1 MAEFSHLHLHTQY
14 SLLDGA
20 IRLDQLFPKVLE
32 RGMKSVAI
40 TDHGNL
46 FGALDFYQRAKAH
59 GVKPIFGCETYIAPD
74 RLDKTERKSN
84 HMILLAK
91 DQTGW
96 KNLSYL
102 NSMGYLEGFYYN
114 PRIDKKLL
122 REHSQGLIGLSACLG
137 GEIAQTIMRRG
148 PEAAEGVALEFQ
160 DIFGKGNFF
169 LEVQPNGLEEQEKV
183 NGHLVELARK
193 TGIPLVATNDC
204 HYLNQTDARAH
215 EILMCVQQKKTI
227 HDEKRLHHRNEAF
240 FVKTPAE
247 MDAYFSHLPEA
258 MENAARIGELC
269 NVEFKLGETF
279 LPRFQVPDGMTAESY
294 LQAIAEEGLS
304 KRLAE
309 ANRRNQRLPEDA
321 YRARLALELGVITKM
336 SFAGYFL
343 IVWDFIRYA
352 KDHNIPVGPGRG
364 SGAGSLVAY
373 SLRITDIDP
382 ISNKLLFERF
392 LNPERVSMPDFDI
405 DFCMNRRD
413 EVIQYVTRKYGK
425 DNVGQIVTMHQIK
438 ARSGVRDIARA
449 MAIPFA
455 EADKVAKFVPEPVQG
470 KSPPIAEAIEKEPRL
485 KALYDENPTYRELL
499 DVAKG
504 LEGLNRHAGKHAAG
518 VVICDRPLWE
528 YVPCFRPAG
537 DEDGIVTQYDKDMVE
552 KAGLVKFDF
561 LGLKTLTVIQTCL
574 DIVNRE
580 KQAGGEEAL
589 DLSLIPLDDV
599 GVYKMISAADVTGV
613 FQLESSGFR
622 ELLKKLKPD
631 CFEDIVAAGALYR
644 PGPLEGG
651 MVDDFIERKHGR
663 KRVEYDHA
671 TLEPILKDTY
681 GVIVYQ
687 EQVMQISSALAGY
700 SLGKADLLRRAM
712 GKKKPEAMAKE
723 KVAFLGGAKQKGIDS
738 RIAERV
744 FDLMEKF
751 AGYGFNR
758 SHSAAYGLLTYQ
770 TAYLKRYWPV
780 EFFAA
785 LLTCDKDDTDAVVKF
800 ISEARSSGIAVL
812 RPDVNESDKEFSVIV
827 ADPSPQP
834 SPRKR
839 GEGDQIPTAVDS
851 SDIPSPRPRGE
862 GKGEGSSTK
871 KVIRFGLGA
880 VKGVGEGAVDIIKL
894 ARDEGGPFLSVFD
907 FCKRVDGRKVNRK
920 VLEAL
925 VKAGALDG
933 IAQQNG
939 VSRARVFCAIDMAT
953 ERAAEAQRERE
964 SGQTSLL
971 ALFGGGG
978 GGASDKDGGGN
989 GAGKNGGGGG
999 NGNGHGLFEDKYP
1012 EGDEWMPK
1020 ELLAYEKES
1029 LGFYISGHP
1038 LDRFSGEIKRFT
1050 NAFARNCF
1058 EKGERAEV
1066 ILAGVVTSYQER
1078 SMKNGTGKYAFMTL
1092 EDHTG
1097 QVEYIVNSKK
1107 VDDYRELLS
1116 SDDPLLVTGTV
1127 DAPFGEGESVRE
1139 RLRFNDAKLLSRIRA
1154 EKSSLLDIKLNA
1166 DVVKAEQIQALEK
1179 LLRVHAG
1186 NCRTTLRLEIP
1197 KRSETVLDLGDHYK
1211 VAASDDLLARIEQI
1225 FGDRVAVLR

>member
-1 MAEFSHLHLHTQY
+1 MPEFRHLHLHTQY

-20 IRLDQLFPKVLE
+20 IRLDHLFPKVLE

-59 GVKPIFGCETYIAPD
+59 GVKPIFGCETYVAPD
-74 RLDKTERKSN
+74 RNDKTERRSN
-84 HMILLAK
+84 HLILLAK
-91 DQTGW
+91 NEVGW
-96 KNLSYL
+96 KNLSFL

-114 PRIDKKLL
+114 PRIDKPLL
-122 REHSQGLIGLSACLG
+122 RAHADGLIGLSACLG
-137 GEIAQTIMRRG
+137 GEVAQTLMRRG
-148 PEAAEGVALEFQ
+148 PEAAETAAREFE

-169 LEVQPNGLEEQEKV
+169 LEMQPNGLEEQEQV
-183 NGHLVELARK
+183 NGHLQELSKK

-227 HDEKRLHHRNEAF
+227 HDDKRLHHRNEAF

-247 MDAYFSHLPEA
+247 MEAYFKHIPEA

-269 NVEFKLGETF
+269 NVEFKLGQTF
-279 LPRFQVPDGMTAESY
+279 LPKFQVPDGMTAESY
-294 LQAIAEEGLS
+294 LQAVAEDGLK
-304 KRLAE
+304 KRIEE
-309 ANRRNQRLPEDA
+309 AYRRGEKIDGDA
-321 YRARLALELGVITKM
+321 YAARLALELGVIQKM
-336 SFAGYFL
+336 QFAGYFL

-352 KDHNIPVGPGRG
+352 KDHRIPVGPGRG

-373 SLRITDIDP
+373 CMRITDIDP
-382 ISNKLLFERF
+382 IANKLLFERF
-392 LNPERVSMPDFDI
+392 LNPERISMPDFDV

-413 EVIQYVTRKYGK
+413 EVIAYVTDKYGK

-455 EADKVAKFVPEPVQG
+455 EADKVAKFVPEPIQG

-485 KALYDENPTYRELL
+485 KALYDESPIYRELL

-518 VVICDRPLWE
+518 VVIGDKPLWE

-537 DEDGIVTQYDKDMVE
+537 DEAGIVTQYDKDMVE

-574 DIVNRE
+574 DHVARE
-580 KQAGGEEAL
+580 RQARGEEPL
-589 DLSLIPLDDV
+589 DLALIPLDDAS
-599 GVYKMISAADVTGV
+599 VYKMLSDADVTGV
-613 FQLESSGFR
+613 FQLKSSGFR
-622 ELLKKLKPD
+622 ELLKKLRPD

-663 KRVEYDHA
+663 KKVEYDHPS
-671 TLEPILKDTY
+671 LEPILKDTY

-712 GKKKPEAMAKE
+712 GKKKVEVMAKE
-723 KVAFLGGAKQKGIDS
+723 KAGFMEGAKVKGVDPK
-738 RIAERV
+738 IAERV

-770 TAYLKRYWPV
+770 TAYLKRYYPV

-800 ISEARSSGIAVL
+800 IAEAKSQGIPVL
-812 RPDVNESDKEFSVIV
+812 RPDINESETDFSVV
-827 ADPSPQP
+827 V
-834 SPRKR
+834 
-839 GEGDQIPTAVDS
+839 GDD
-851 SDIPSPRPRGE
+851 G
-862 GKGEGSSTK
+862 K

-880 VKGVGEGAVDIIKL
+880 VKGVGEGAVEVIKA
-894 ARDEGGPFLSVFD
+894 ARTQGGPFLSLFD
-907 FCKRVDGRKVNRK
+907 FCRRVDGRKVNRK
-920 VLEAL
+920 VIEAL
-925 VKAGALDG
+925 VKAGAYDG
-933 IAQQNG
+933 VAQQNG
-939 VSRARVFCAIDMAT
+939 VTRARVFGAIGLAS

-964 SGQTSLL
+964 SGQTNLL
-971 ALFGGGG
+971 ALLSGGPSKGG
-978 GGASDKDGGGN
+978 NNHVQDDKD
-989 GAGKNGGGGG
+989 
-999 NGNGHGLFEDKYP
+999 P
-1012 EGDEWMPK
+1012 PCDEWMPK
-1020 ELLAYEKES
+1020 ELLANEKEA

-1038 LDRFSGEIKRFT
+1038 LDRYAGEIRRFT
-1050 NAFARNCF
+1050 NATAANCT

-1066 ILAGVVTSYQER
+1066 VLAGVVSSYQER
-1078 SMKNGTGKYAFMTL
+1078 PMKNGQGKYAFVTL

-1097 QVEYIVNSKK
+1097 QIEMIVNARK
-1107 VDDYRELLS
+1107 VEEYRDLLS
-1116 SDDPLLVTGTV
+1116 RDEPLLVTGSV
-1127 DAPFGEGESVRE
+1127 DTPFGEGEAVRE
-1139 RLRFNDAKLLSRIRA
+1139 RLRFLDAKLLAKVRA
-1154 EKSSLLDIKLNA
+1154 EKSSQLDIKLNA
-1166 DVVKAEQIQALEK
+1166 DAVKEDQLVALEK
-1179 LLRVHAG
+1179 LLRNHQGTCKAV
-1186 NCRTTLRLEIP
+1186 LRMQIP
-1197 KRSETVLDLGDHYK
+1197 MRSETVLDLGDDYK
-1211 VAASDDLLARIEQI
+1211 IAATDDLLARIEQI
-1225 FGDRVAVLR
+1225 FGARVAVLR

>member
-1 MAEFSHLHLHTQY
+1 MPDFTHLHLHTQY

-59 GVKPIFGCETYIAPD
+59 GVKPIFGCETYVAPD
-74 RLDKTERKSN
+74 RLDKTERRSN
-84 HMILLAK
+84 HLILLAK
-91 DQTGW
+91 NEVGW

-114 PRIDKKLL
+114 PRIDKPLL
-122 REHSQGLIGLSACLG
+122 RKHADGLIGLSACLG
-137 GEIAQTIMRRG
+137 GEVAQTLMRRG
-148 PEAAEGVALEFQ
+148 PEAGEAAAREFE

-169 LEVQPNGLEEQEKV
+169 LEMQPNGLEEQEQV
-183 NGHLVELARK
+183 NGHLQELSKK
-193 TGIPLVATNDC
+193 TGIGLIATNDC

-227 HDEKRLHHRNEAF
+227 HDDKRLHHRNDAF

-247 MDAYFSHLPEA
+247 MEAYFSHIPEA
-258 MENAARIGELC
+258 LENAARIGALC

-279 LPRFQVPDGMTAESY
+279 LPKFQVPDGMTAESY
-294 LQAIAEEGLS
+294 LQSVAEEGLK
-304 KRLAE
+304 KRIE
-309 ANRRNQRLPEDA
+309 EGHRRGEKIDGDA
-321 YRARLALELGVITKM
+321 YAARLALELGVIQKM
-336 SFAGYFL
+336 QFAGYFL
-343 IVWDFIRYA
+343 IVWDFIRHA
-352 KDHNIPVGPGRG
+352 KEQRIPVGPGRG

-373 SLRITDIDP
+373 SMRITDIDP
-382 ISNKLLFERF
+382 IANKLLFERF
-392 LNPERVSMPDFDI
+392 LNPERVSMPDFDV

-413 EVIQYVTRKYGK
+413 EVIAYVTDKYGK

-449 MAIPFA
+449 MAVPFA
-455 EADKVAKFVPEPVQG
+455 EADKVAKFVPEPIQG

-485 KALYDENPTYRELL
+485 KALYDESPVYRELL

-518 VVICDRPLWE
+518 VVIGDKPLWE

-537 DEDGIVTQYDKDMVE
+537 DEAGIVTQYDKDMVE

-574 DIVNRE
+574 DHVNRE
-580 KQAGGEEAL
+580 KATKGEEPL
-589 DLSLIPLDDV
+589 DLSAIPLDDAA
-599 GVYKMISAADVTGV
+599 VYKMISDADVTGV

-622 ELLKKLKPD
+622 ELLKKLRPD

-663 KRVEYDHA
+663 KKVEYDHP

-700 SLGKADLLRRAM
+700 SLGRADLLRRAM
-712 GKKKPEAMAKE
+712 GKKKLEVMAKE
-723 KVAFLGGAKQKGIDS
+723 KAGFLDGAKEKAVDAK
-738 RIAERV
+738 IAERV

-770 TAYLKRYWPV
+770 TAYLKRYFPV

-800 ISEARSSGIAVL
+800 IAEAKSDGIAVL
-812 RPDVNESDKEFSVIV
+812 RPDVNESDTDFSVV
-827 ADPSPQP
+827 VVGAN
-834 SPRKR
+834 
-839 GEGDQIPTAVDS
+839 GDA
-851 SDIPSPRPRGE
+851 
-862 GKGEGSSTK
+862 K

-880 VKGVGEGAVDIIKL
+880 VKGVGEGAVEVIKQS
-894 ARDEGGPFLSVFD
+894 REQGGAILSLFD
-907 FCKRVDGRKVNRK
+907 FCRRVDGRKVNRK
-920 VLEAL
+920 VIEAL
-925 VKAGALDG
+925 VKAGAFDG
-933 IAQQNG
+933 VAQQNG
-939 VSRARVFCAIDMAT
+939 VSRARVFGAIGLAS
-953 ERAAEAQRERE
+953 ERAAEAQRDRE
-964 SGQTSLL
+964 SGQTNLM

-978 GGASDKDGGGN
+978 KN
-989 GAGKNGGGGG
+989 AGPAIN
-999 NGNGHGLFEDKYP
+999 EDKYP
-1012 EGDEWMPK
+1012 AFDEWMPK
-1020 ELLAYEKES
+1020 EVLAYEKES

-1038 LDRFSGEIKRFT
+1038 LDRYLSEIRRFT
-1050 NAFARNCF
+1050 NATAANCTQ
-1058 EKGERAEV
+1058 KGERAEV
-1066 ILAGVVTSYQER
+1066 ILAGVVAVYQER
-1078 SMKNGTGKYAFMTL
+1078 PMKNGQGKYAFFTL
-1092 EDHTG
+1092 EDQSG

-1107 VDDYRELLS
+1107 VEEYREVLS
-1116 SDDPLLVTGTV
+1116 KDEPLLVTGTV
-1127 DAPFGEGESVRE
+1127 DTPFGEGETARE
-1139 RLRFNDAKLLSRIRA
+1139 RLRFLDAKPLARIRA

-1166 DVVKAEQIQALEK
+1166 DVINEAQLRALEK
-1179 LLRVHAG
+1179 MLRMHPG
-1186 NCRTTLRLEIP
+1186 GCRAQLRMEIP
-1197 KRSETVLDLGDHYK
+1197 KRSESILPLGDEYK
-1211 VAASDDLLARIEQI
+1211 IAASDDLLARIEQI

>member
-1 MAEFSHLHLHTQY
+1 MPEFTHLHLHTQY

-20 IRLDQLFPKVLE
+20 IRLDHLFPKVLE

-59 GVKPIFGCETYIAPD
+59 GVKPIFGCETYVAPD
-74 RLDKTERKSN
+74 RLDKTERRSN
-84 HMILLAK
+84 HLIILAK
-91 DQTGW
+91 NEVGW

-114 PRIDKKLL
+114 PRIDKPLL
-122 REHSQGLIGLSACLG
+122 RAHSEGLVGLSACLG
-137 GEIAQTIMRRG
+137 GEVAQTIMRRG
-148 PEAAEGVALEFQ
+148 VDAAETTAREFG

-169 LEVQPNGLEEQEKV
+169 LELQPNGLEEQEQV
-183 NGHLVELARK
+183 NGHLLELSRK
-193 TGIPLVATNDC
+193 TGIPVVATNDC
-204 HYLNQTDARAH
+204 HYLNKGDARAH

-227 HDEKRLHHRNEAF
+227 HDDKRLHHRNDAF

-247 MDAYFSHLPEA
+247 MEAYFAHIPEA
-258 MENAARIGELC
+258 LENAARLGALC
-269 NVEFKLGETF
+269 NVEFKLGDTF
-279 LPRFQVPDGMTAESY
+279 LPKFQVPDGMTAESY
-294 LQAIAEEGLS
+294 LAEIAEEGLK
-304 KRLAE
+304 KRIEE
-309 ANRRNQRLPEDA
+309 AHRRPSSGVKVDGDVYL
-321 YRARLALELGVITKM
+321 ARLALELGVIQKM
-336 SFAGYFL
+336 HFAGYFL

-352 KDHNIPVGPGRG
+352 KEHGIPVGPGRG

-373 SLRITDIDP
+373 SMRITDIDP
-382 ISNKLLFERF
+382 IANKLLFERF
-392 LNPERVSMPDFDI
+392 LNPERISMPDFDI

-413 EVIQYVTRKYGK
+413 EVISYVTDKYGK

-455 EADKVAKFVPEPVQG
+455 EADKVAKFVPEPIQG

-518 VVICDRPLWE
+518 VVIGDRPLWE

-537 DEDGIVTQYDKDMVE
+537 DEAGIVTQYDKDMVE

-561 LGLKTLTVIQTCL
+561 LGLKTLTVIRTCL
-574 DIVNRE
+574 EHVDRE
-580 KQAGGEEAL
+580 RATRVEPPL
-589 DLSLIPLDDV
+589 DLSLIPQDDAS
-599 GVYKMISAADVTGV
+599 VYKMISDADVTGV

-622 ELLKKLKPD
+622 ELLKKLRPD

-663 KRVEYDHA
+663 KKVEYDHPS
-671 TLEPILKDTY
+671 LEPILKDTY

-712 GKKKPEAMAKE
+712 GKKKLEVMAKE
-723 KVAFLGGAKQKGIDS
+723 KAGFLDGAKQKKVDGK
-738 RIAERV
+738 IAERV

-770 TAYLKRYWPV
+770 TAYLKRYFPV

-800 ISEARSSGIAVL
+800 IAEAKGNGIAVL
-812 RPDVNESDKEFSVIV
+812 RPDVNESDTNFSVV
-827 ADPSPQP
+827 EQADDKAPDKASDK
-834 SPRKR
+834 KR
-839 GEGDQIPTAVDS
+839 
-851 SDIPSPRPRGE
+851 
-862 GKGEGSSTK
+862 

-880 VKGVGEGAVDIIKL
+880 VKGVGEGAVEVIKA
-894 ARDEGGPFLSVFD
+894 AREQGGPFLSIFD
-907 FCKRVDGRKVNRK
+907 FSKRVDGRKVNRK
-920 VLEAL
+920 VVEAL
-925 VKAGALDG
+925 VKAGAFDG

-939 VSRARVFCAIDMAT
+939 VSRARMFAAIGLAA

-964 SGQTSLL
+964 SGQTNLL
-971 ALFGGGG
+971 ALLGGGG
-978 GGASDKDGGGN
+978 EGNGPASSGGA
-989 GAGKNGGGGG
+989 GA
-999 NGNGHGLFEDKYP
+999 FEDKYP
-1012 EGDEWMPK
+1012 VADEWLPK
-1020 ELLAYEKES
+1020 EMLAYEKES

-1038 LDRFSGEIKRFT
+1038 LDRYASEIRRYA
-1050 NAFARNCF
+1050 NATAATSI

-1066 ILAGVVTSYQER
+1066 ILGGVVAAYQER
-1078 SMKNGTGKYAFMTL
+1078 PMKNGQGKYAFFTL
-1092 EDHTG
+1092 EDLSG
-1097 QVEYIVNSKK
+1097 QIEFIVQAKKLEEYR
-1107 VDDYRELLS
+1107 DLLS
-1116 SDDPLLVTGTV
+1116 RDEPLLVTGV
-1127 DAPFGEGESVRE
+1127 VEAPWGEGETVRE
-1139 RLRFNDAKLLSRIRA
+1139 RLKFIDAKLLSRVRA

-1166 DVVKAEQIQALEK
+1166 DVVSEDQIRALEK
-1179 LLRVHAG
+1179 VLRGHTGGCKTV
-1186 NCRTTLRLEIP
+1186 LRMEIP
-1197 KRSETVLDLGDHYK
+1197 KRSETVLDLGDEYK

-1225 FGDRVAVLR
+1225 FGARVAVLR

>member
-1 MAEFSHLHLHTQY
+1 MPDFTHLHLHTQY

-20 IRLDQLFPKVLE
+20 IRLDHLFPKVLE

-46 FGALDFYQRAKAH
+46 FGALDFYQKAKAH
-59 GVKPIFGCETYIAPD
+59 GVKPIFGCETYVAPD
-74 RLDKTERKSN
+74 RLDKTERRSN
-84 HMILLAK
+84 HLILLAK
-91 DQTGW
+91 NEVGW

-114 PRIDKKLL
+114 PRIDKPLL
-122 REHSQGLIGLSACLG
+122 RKHAEGLIGLSACLG
-137 GEIAQTIMRRG
+137 GEVAQTVMRRG
-148 PEAAEGVALEFQ
+148 PEAAENAAREFE

-169 LEVQPNGLEEQEKV
+169 LEVQPNGLEEQETV
-183 NGHLVELARK
+183 NGHLIEMAKR
-193 TGIPLVATNDC
+193 TGIPLIATNDC
-204 HYLNQTDARAH
+204 HYLNQGDARAH

-247 MDAYFSHLPEA
+247 MEAYFKHLPEA
-258 MENAARIGELC
+258 LENAARIGDLC
-269 NVEFKLGETF
+269 KVEFKLGETF
-279 LPRFQVPDGMTAESY
+279 LPKFQVPEGMTAESY
-294 LQAIAEEGLS
+294 LREIAERGL
-304 KRLAE
+304 KQRVEE
-309 ANRRNQRLPEDA
+309 AHRRGDRPDGDA
-321 YRARLALELGVITKM
+321 YAARLALELGVINKM
-336 SFAGYFL
+336 DFPGYFL

-352 KDHNIPVGPGRG
+352 KEHGIPVGPGRG

-373 SLRITDIDP
+373 ATRITDIDP
-382 ISNKLLFERF
+382 IANKLLFERF

-413 EVIQYVTRKYGK
+413 EVIDYVTDKYGK

-455 EADKVAKFVPEPVQG
+455 EADKVAKFVPEPIQG
-470 KSPPIAEAIEKEPRL
+470 KTPPIAEAIEKEPRL

-518 VVICDRPLWE
+518 VVIGDRPLWE

-537 DEDGIVTQYDKDMVE
+537 DEAGIVTQYDKDMVE

-574 DIVNRE
+574 DHVARE
-580 KQAGGEEAL
+580 REARGEPPL
-589 DLSLIPLDDV
+589 DLALIPLNDAE
-599 GVYKMISAADVTGV
+599 VYKMISQADVTGV

-622 ELLKKLKPD
+622 ELLKKLRPD

-663 KRVEYDHA
+663 KKVEYDHPS
-671 TLEPILKDTY
+671 LEPILKDTY

-712 GKKKPEAMAKE
+712 GKKKAEVMAKE
-723 KVAFLGGAKQKGIDS
+723 KAGFLEGAKQKKVDPKV
-738 RIAERV
+738 AERV

-770 TAYLKRYWPV
+770 TAFLKRYYPV

-800 ISEARSSGIAVL
+800 IAEARANDIAVL
-812 RPDVNESDKEFSVIV
+812 RPDINESLTDFSVV
-827 ADPSPQP
+827 PSG
-834 SPRKR
+834 S
-839 GEGDQIPTAVDS
+839 GD
-851 SDIPSPRPRGE
+851 
-862 GKGEGSSTK
+862 K

-880 VKGVGEGAVDIIKL
+880 VKGVGEGAVEIIKA
-894 ARDEGGPFLSVFD
+894 ARENGGPLLSMFD
-907 FCKRVDGRKVNRK
+907 FCRRVDGRKVNRK
-920 VLEAL
+920 VIEAL
-925 VKAGALDG
+925 VKAGAFDG
-933 IAQQNG
+933 LAQQNG
-939 VSRARVFCAIDMAT
+939 VTRARMFGAIGLAS

-964 SGQTSLL
+964 SGQTNLL
-971 ALFGGGG
+971 ALLSGGPKGG
-978 GGASDKDGGGN
+978 PAVV
-989 GAGKNGGGGG
+989 
-999 NGNGHGLFEDKYP
+999 EEKYP
-1012 EGDEWMPK
+1012 PIDEWMPK
-1020 ELLAYEKES
+1020 ELLAYEKEA

-1038 LDRFSGEIKRFT
+1038 LDRYQGEIRRYT
-1050 NAFARNCF
+1050 NATAANCTQ
-1058 EKGERAEV
+1058 KGERAEV
-1066 ILAGVVTSYQER
+1066 ILAGVVAVYQER
-1078 SMKNGTGKYAFMTL
+1078 PMKNGQGKYAFFTL
-1092 EDHTG
+1092 EDHSG
-1097 QVEYIVNSKK
+1097 QIEFIVNAKK
-1107 VDDYRELLS
+1107 VEEYRDVLS
-1116 SDDPLLVTGTV
+1116 KDEPLLVTGTV
-1127 DAPFGEGESVRE
+1127 DTPFGEGETARE
-1139 RLRFNDAKLLSRIRA
+1139 RLRFLDAKLLSRIRS

-1166 DVVKAEQIQALEK
+1166 DVVNEAQIRALEK
-1179 LLRVHAG
+1179 VLRSHAG
-1186 NCRTTLRLEIP
+1186 ACKAVLRMEIP
-1197 KRSETVLDLGDHYK
+1197 KRSETVIDLGDDYK
-1211 VAASDDLLARIEQI
+1211 VAATDDLLARIEQI
-1225 FGDRVAVLR
+1225 FGARVAVLR

>member
-84 HMILLAK
+84 HMILLAR
-91 DQTGW
+91 DAVGW

-122 REHSQGLIGLSACLG
+122 REHSEGLIGLSACLG

-148 PEAAEGVALEFQ
+148 PEAALGVALEFQ

-183 NGHLVELARK
+183 NGHLQELSKK
-193 TGIPLVATNDC
+193 TGIGLVATNDC
-204 HYLNQTDARAH
+204 HYLNQADARAH

-227 HDEKRLHHRNEAF
+227 HDDKRLHHRNEAF
-240 FVKTPAE
+240 FVKTPGE
-247 MDAYFSHLPEA
+247 MDAYFAHLPEA
-258 MENAARIGELC
+258 MENAARISELC
-269 NVEFKLGETF
+269 NVEFKLGESF

-294 LQAIAEEGLS
+294 LLALAEEGL
-304 KRLAE
+304 KRRIDE
-309 ANRRNQRLPEDA
+309 ANRRSQRINEDV

-336 SFAGYFL
+336 NFAGYFL

-413 EVIQYVTRKYGK
+413 EVIQYVTQKYGK
-425 DNVGQIVTMHQIK
+425 NNVGQIVTMHQIK
-438 ARSGVRDIARA
+438 ARSGVRDIGRA

-455 EADKVAKFVPEPVQG
+455 EADKVAKYVPEPVQG

-485 KALYDENPTYRELL
+485 KALYEENATYRELL
-499 DVAKG
+499 DVAKK

-518 VVICDRPLWE
+518 VVIGDKPLWE

-537 DEDGIVTQYDKDMVE
+537 DDDGIVTQYDKDMVE

-580 KQAGGEEAL
+580 KAGVGEPPV
-589 DLSLIPLDDV
+589 DLSLIELDDAS
-599 GVYKMISAADVTGV
+599 VYKMISAADVTGV

-663 KRVEYDHA
+663 KRVEYDHP

-712 GKKKPEAMAKE
+712 GKKKAEAMAKE
-723 KVAFLGGAKQKGIDS
+723 KVAFLDGAKVKGIDA

-800 ISEARSSGIAVL
+800 IAEARSSHIAVL
-812 RPDVNESDKEFSVIV
+812 RPDVNESDKDFSVV
-827 ADPSPQP
+827 ETTVDPSLQP

-839 GEGDQIPTAVDS
+839 GEGEAGN
-851 SDIPSPRPRGE
+851 IPSPRPRGE
-862 GKGEGSSTK
+862 GQGEGSAKKK

-880 VKGVGEGAVDIIKL
+880 VKGVGEGAVDVVKQ
-894 ARDEGGPFLSVFD
+894 ARDDGGPFLSLFD

-925 VKAGALDG
+925 VKAGAFDG
-933 IAQQNG
+933 IAEKNA
-939 VSRARVFCAIDMAT
+939 VTRARLFLAIDMAS

-971 ALFGGGG
+971 ALFGGGD
-978 GGASDKDGGGN
+978 ADKKNGTSNGN
-989 GAGKNGGGGG
+989 GHGS
-999 NGNGHGLFEDKYP
+999 GNGHGLFEDRYP

-1050 NAFARNCF
+1050 NATARNCF

-1107 VDDYRELLS
+1107 VDDFRELLGG
-1116 SDDPLLVTGTV
+1116 DDPLLVTGTV
-1127 DAPFGEGESVRE
+1127 DAPFGEGEAVRE
-1139 RLRFNDAKLLSRIRA
+1139 RLRFFDAKLLSRIRA
-1154 EKSSLLDIKLNA
+1154 EKSSLLDIRLNA
-1166 DVVKAEQIQALEK
+1166 DVVKAEQMQALEK
-1179 LLRVHAG
+1179 LLRAHVG

-1197 KRSETVLDLGDHYK
+1197 KRSETILDLGDDYK
-1211 VAASDDLLARIEQI
+1211 VAATDDLLARIEQI

>member
-1 MAEFSHLHLHTQY
+1 MPEFTHLHLHTQY

-20 IRLDQLFPKVLE
+20 IRLDHLFPKVLE

-59 GVKPIFGCETYIAPD
+59 GVKPIFGCETYVAPD
-74 RLDKTERKSN
+74 RLDKTERRSN
-84 HMILLAK
+84 HLILLAK
-91 DQTGW
+91 NEVGW

-114 PRIDKKLL
+114 PRIDKPLL
-122 REHSQGLIGLSACLG
+122 RAHSEGLVGLSACLG
-137 GEIAQTIMRRG
+137 GEVAQTIMRRG
-148 PEAAEGVALEFQ
+148 VEAAETSAREFE

-169 LEVQPNGLEEQEKV
+169 LELQPNGLEEQEQV
-183 NGHLVELARK
+183 NGHLLELSKK
-193 TGIPLVATNDC
+193 TGIPVVATNDC
-204 HYLNQTDARAH
+204 HYLNKGDARAH

-227 HDEKRLHHRNEAF
+227 HDDKRLHHRNDAF

-247 MDAYFSHLPEA
+247 MEAYFAHIPEA
-258 MENAARIGELC
+258 LENAARIGALC
-269 NVEFKLGETF
+269 NVEFKLGDTF
-279 LPRFQVPDGMTAESY
+279 LPKFQVPDGMTAESY
-294 LQAIAEEGLS
+294 LAEIAEEGLK
-304 KRLAE
+304 KRIEE
-309 ANRRNQRLPEDA
+309 ANRRSERVDGDTYA
-321 YRARLALELGVITKM
+321 ARLALELGVIQKM
-336 SFAGYFL
+336 HFAGYFL

-352 KDHNIPVGPGRG
+352 KEHGIPVGPGRG

-373 SLRITDIDP
+373 SMRITDIDP
-382 ISNKLLFERF
+382 IANKLLFERF
-392 LNPERVSMPDFDI
+392 LNPERISMPDFDI

-413 EVIQYVTRKYGK
+413 EVISYVTDKYGK

-455 EADKVAKFVPEPVQG
+455 EADKVAKFVPEPIQG

-518 VVICDRPLWE
+518 VVIGDRPLWE

-537 DEDGIVTQYDKDMVE
+537 EEAGIVTQYDKDMVE

-561 LGLKTLTVIQTCL
+561 LGLKTLTVIRTCL
-574 DIVNRE
+574 EHVDRE
-580 KQAGGEEAL
+580 RATRVEPPL
-589 DLSLIPLDDV
+589 DLSLIPQDDAS
-599 GVYKMISAADVTGV
+599 VYKMISDADVTGV

-622 ELLKKLKPD
+622 ELLKKLRPD

-663 KRVEYDHA
+663 KKVEYDHPS
-671 TLEPILKDTY
+671 LEPILKDTY

-712 GKKKPEAMAKE
+712 GKKKAEVMAKE
-723 KVAFLGGAKQKGIDS
+723 KAGFLDGAKQKKVDGK
-738 RIAERV
+738 IAERV

-770 TAYLKRYWPV
+770 TAFLKRYYPV

-800 ISEARSSGIAVL
+800 IAEAKGSGIAVL
-812 RPDVNESDKEFSVIV
+812 RPDVNESDTNFSVV
-827 ADPSPQP
+827 EQVEGAEQVEPD
-834 SPRKR
+834 KR
-839 GEGDQIPTAVDS
+839 
-851 SDIPSPRPRGE
+851 
-862 GKGEGSSTK
+862 K

-880 VKGVGEGAVDIIKL
+880 VKGVGEGAVEVIKA
-894 ARDEGGPFLSVFD
+894 AREQGGPFLSIFD
-907 FCKRVDGRKVNRK
+907 FSKRVDGRKVNRK
-920 VLEAL
+920 VVEAL
-925 VKAGALDG
+925 VKAGAFDG
-933 IAQQNG
+933 VAQQNG
-939 VSRARVFCAIDMAT
+939 VSRARMFAAIGLAA

-964 SGQTSLL
+964 SGQTNLL

-978 GGASDKDGGGN
+978 GDGN
-989 GAGKNGGGGG
+989 GAASAGGAAA
-999 NGNGHGLFEDKYP
+999 FEDKYP
-1012 EGDEWMPK
+1012 VADEWLPK
-1020 ELLAYEKES
+1020 EMLAYEKES

-1038 LDRFSGEIKRFT
+1038 LDRYASEIRRYA
-1050 NAFARNCF
+1050 NATAATSI

-1066 ILAGVVTSYQER
+1066 ILGGVVAAYQER
-1078 SMKNGTGKYAFMTL
+1078 PMKNGQGKYAFFTL
-1092 EDHTG
+1092 EDLSG
-1097 QVEYIVNSKK
+1097 QIEFIVQAKK
-1107 VDDYRELLS
+1107 LEEYRELLS
-1116 SDDPLLVTGTV
+1116 RDEPLLVIGV
-1127 DAPFGEGESVRE
+1127 VEAPWGEGETVRE
-1139 RLRFNDAKLLSRIRA
+1139 RLKFIDAKLLSRVRA

-1166 DVVKAEQIQALEK
+1166 DVVNEDQIRALEK
-1179 LLRVHAG
+1179 VLRGHTGGCKTV
-1186 NCRTTLRLEIP
+1186 LRMEIP
-1197 KRSETVLDLGDHYK
+1197 KRSETILDLGDEYK

-1225 FGDRVAVLR
+1225 FGARVAVLR

>member
-1 MAEFSHLHLHTQY
+1 MPDFTHLHLHTQY

-20 IRLDQLFPKVLE
+20 IRLDHLFPKVLE

-46 FGALDFYQRAKAH
+46 FGALDFYQKAKAH

-74 RLDKTERKSN
+74 RLDKTERRSN
-84 HMILLAK
+84 HLILLAK
-91 DQTGW
+91 NEVGW

-114 PRIDKKLL
+114 PRIDKPLL
-122 REHSQGLIGLSACLG
+122 RKHSEGLIGLSACLG
-137 GEIAQTIMRRG
+137 GEVAQTIMRRG
-148 PEAAEGVALEFQ
+148 PEAAENAAREFA
-160 DIFGKGNFF
+160 DIFGKENFF
-169 LEVQPNGLEEQEKV
+169 LEMQPNGLEEQETV
-183 NGHLVELARK
+183 NGHLLEMSKK
-193 TGIPLVATNDC
+193 TGIGVIATNDC
-204 HYLNQTDARAH
+204 HYLNQSDARAH

-227 HDEKRLHHRNEAF
+227 HDEKRLHHRNDAF

-247 MDAYFSHLPEA
+247 MESYFAHIPEA
-258 MENAARIGELC
+258 LENAARIGALC

-279 LPRFQVPDGMTAESY
+279 LPKFQVPDGMTAESY
-294 LQAIAEEGLS
+294 LQAIAQEGLK
-304 KRLAE
+304 KRIE
-309 ANRRNQRLPEDA
+309 EA
-321 YRARLALELGVITKM
+321 YRRGDKVDGDVYAARLEHELGVIQKM
-336 SFAGYFL
+336 QFAGYFL
-343 IVWDFIRYA
+343 IVWDFIRHA
-352 KDHNIPVGPGRG
+352 KEQRIPVGPGRG

-373 SLRITDIDP
+373 VMRITDIDP
-382 ISNKLLFERF
+382 IINKLLFERF

-413 EVIQYVTRKYGK
+413 EVISYVQQKYGK

-449 MAIPFA
+449 MAVPFA
-455 EADKVAKFVPEPVQG
+455 EADKVAKFVPEPIQG

-485 KALYDENPTYRELL
+485 KALYDESPVYRELL

-518 VVICDRPLWE
+518 IVIGDRPLWE

-537 DEDGIVTQYDKDMVE
+537 DETGIVTQYDKDMVE

-561 LGLKTLTVIQTCL
+561 LGLKTLTVIQICL
-574 DIVNRE
+574 DHVNRE
-580 KQAGGEEAL
+580 RATRGEAEL

-599 GVYKMISAADVTGV
+599 PVYKMISDADVTGV

-622 ELLKKLKPD
+622 ELLKKLRPD

-663 KRVEYDHA
+663 KKVEYDHP

-712 GKKKPEAMAKE
+712 GKKKAEVMAKE
-723 KVAFLGGAKQKGIDS
+723 KAGFLDGAKQKGVDA

-770 TAYLKRYWPV
+770 TAYLKRYYPV

-800 ISEARSSGIAVL
+800 IAEAKSDGIAVL
-812 RPDVNESDKEFSVIV
+812 RPDVNESETDFSVV
-827 ADPSPQP
+827 AGALEGVASPTKESKESAKAADEQ
-834 SPRKR
+834 
-839 GEGDQIPTAVDS
+839 S
-851 SDIPSPRPRGE
+851 S
-862 GKGEGSSTK
+862 SSTPRSSPTRSTGDR

-880 VKGVGEGAVDIIKL
+880 VKGVGEGAVEVIKQ
-894 ARDEGGPFLSVFD
+894 ARAQGGALLSLFD
-907 FCKRVDGRKVNRK
+907 FCRRVDGRKVNRK
-920 VLEAL
+920 VIEAL
-925 VKAGALDG
+925 VKAGAFDG
-933 IAQQNG
+933 LAQQNG
-939 VSRARVFCAIDMAT
+939 VTRARVFGAIGLAS
-953 ERAAEAQRERE
+953 ERAAEAQRDRE
-964 SGQTSLL
+964 SGQTNLL
-971 ALFGGGG
+971 ALLTGG
-978 GGASDKDGGGN
+978 GGAKSP
-989 GAGKNGGGGG
+989 GAATG
-999 NGNGHGLFEDKYP
+999 DDRYP
-1012 EGDEWMPK
+1012 PFDEWMPK
-1020 ELLAYEKES
+1020 ELLAYEKEA

-1038 LDRFSGEIKRFT
+1038 LDRYASEIRRFT
-1050 NAFARNCF
+1050 NATAANCT

-1066 ILAGVVTSYQER
+1066 ILGGVVAVYQER
-1078 SMKNGTGKYAFMTL
+1078 PMKNGQGKYAFFTL
-1092 EDHTG
+1092 EDHSG
-1097 QVEYIVNSKK
+1097 QIEYIVNSKK
-1107 VDDYRELLS
+1107 VEEYREILS
-1116 SDDPLLVTGTV
+1116 KDEPLLVTGTV
-1127 DAPFGEGESVRE
+1127 DTPFGEGETARE
-1139 RLRFNDAKLLSRIRA
+1139 RLRFLDAKPLARVRA

-1166 DVVKAEQIQALEK
+1166 DLVSEDQLRALEK
-1179 LLRVHAG
+1179 VLRTHTG
-1186 NCRTTLRLEIP
+1186 GCRAVLRMEIP
-1197 KRSETVLDLGDHYK
+1197 MRSETVLALGDDYK
-1211 VAASDDLLARIEQI
+1211 IAASDDLLARIEQI

>member
-1 MAEFSHLHLHTQY
+1 MPDFTHLHLHTQY

-20 IRLDQLFPKVLE
+20 IRLDHLFPKVLE

-46 FGALDFYQRAKAH
+46 FGALDFYQKAKAH
-59 GVKPIFGCETYIAPD
+59 GVKPIFGCETYVAPD
-74 RLDKTERKSN
+74 RLDKTERRSN
-84 HMILLAK
+84 HLILLAK
-91 DQTGW
+91 NEIGW

-114 PRIDKKLL
+114 PRIDKPLL
-122 REHSQGLIGLSACLG
+122 RKHADGLVGLSACLG
-137 GEIAQTIMRRG
+137 GEVAQTLMRRG
-148 PEAAEGVALEFQ
+148 PEAAEGAAREFE

-169 LEVQPNGLEEQEKV
+169 LEMQPNGLEEQEQV
-183 NGHLVELARK
+183 NGHLQELSKK
-193 TGIPLVATNDC
+193 TGIPLIATNDC

-227 HDEKRLHHRNEAF
+227 HDDKRLHHRNDAF

-247 MDAYFSHLPEA
+247 MEAYFAHIPEA
-258 MENAARIGELC
+258 LENAARIGALC

-279 LPRFQVPDGMTAESY
+279 LPKFQVPDGMSAESY
-294 LQAIAEEGLS
+294 LQSIAEGGLK
-304 KRLAE
+304 KRIEE
-309 ANRRNQRLPEDA
+309 AHRRGEKIDGDA
-321 YRARLALELGVITKM
+321 YAARLALELSVIQKM
-336 SFAGYFL
+336 QFAGYFL
-343 IVWDFIRYA
+343 IVWDFIRHA
-352 KDHNIPVGPGRG
+352 KEQRIPVGPGRG

-373 SLRITDIDP
+373 SMRITDIDP
-382 ISNKLLFERF
+382 IANKLLFERF

-413 EVIQYVTRKYGK
+413 EVIAYVTDKYGK

-449 MAIPFA
+449 MAVPFA
-455 EADKVAKFVPEPVQG
+455 EADKVAKFVPEPIQG

-485 KALYDENPTYRELL
+485 KALYDESPVYRELL

-518 VVICDRPLWE
+518 VVIGDRPLWE

-537 DEDGIVTQYDKDMVE
+537 DEAGIVTQYDKDMVE

-574 DIVNRE
+574 DHVNRE
-580 KQAGGEEAL
+580 KAAEGGAPL
-589 DLSLIPLDDV
+589 DLAAIPLDDAP
-599 GVYKMISAADVTGV
+599 VYKMISDADVTGV

-622 ELLKKLKPD
+622 ELLKKLRPD

-663 KRVEYDHA
+663 KKVEYDHP

-712 GKKKPEAMAKE
+712 GKKKVEVMAKE
-723 KVAFLGGAKQKGIDS
+723 KAGFLEGAKQKKVDGK
-738 RIAERV
+738 IAERV

-770 TAYLKRYWPV
+770 TAYLKRYYPV

-800 ISEARSSGIAVL
+800 IAEARSDGIAVL
-812 RPDVNESDKEFSVIV
+812 RPDVNESDTDFTVS
-827 ADPSPQP
+827 ATPGGSPP
-834 SPRKR
+834 P
-839 GEGDQIPTAVDS
+839 PAT
-851 SDIPSPRPRGE
+851 
-862 GKGEGSSTK
+862 GSSERGAGSSLSPARSVSTVDEHGAAR

-880 VKGVGEGAVDIIKL
+880 VKGVGEGAVEVIKQ
-894 ARDEGGPFLSVFD
+894 ARGQGGPLLSLFD
-907 FCKRVDGRKVNRK
+907 FCRRVDGRKVNRK
-920 VLEAL
+920 VIEAL
-925 VKAGALDG
+925 VKAGAFDG

-939 VSRARVFCAIDMAT
+939 VTRARVFGAIGLAS

-964 SGQTSLL
+964 SGQTNLL

-978 GGASDKDGGGN
+978 
-989 GAGKNGGGGG
+989 KNSTPAL
-999 NGNGHGLFEDKYP
+999 NEDKYP
-1012 EGDEWMPK
+1012 AFDEWMPK

-1038 LDRFSGEIKRFT
+1038 LDRYVSEIRRFT
-1050 NAFARNCF
+1050 NATAANCT

-1066 ILAGVVTSYQER
+1066 ILAGVVAVYQER
-1078 SMKNGTGKYAFMTL
+1078 PMKNGTGKYAFFTL
-1092 EDHTG
+1092 EDQSG
-1097 QVEYIVNSKK
+1097 QIEYMVGSKK
-1107 VDDYRELLS
+1107 VEEYRELLS
-1116 SDDPLLVTGTV
+1116 KDEPLLVTGTV
-1127 DAPFGEGESVRE
+1127 DTPFGEGETARE
-1139 RLRFNDAKLLSRIRA
+1139 RLRFLDAKPLARIRA

-1166 DVVKAEQIQALEK
+1166 DLVSEAQLRALEK
-1179 LLRVHAG
+1179 M
-1186 NCRTTLRLEIP
+1186 LRLHPGGCRAQLRMEIP
-1197 KRSETVLDLGDHYK
+1197 KRSESILPLGDDYK
-1211 VAASDDLLARIEQI
+1211 IAASDDLLARIEQI

>member
-91 DQTGW
+91 NQTGW

-122 REHSQGLIGLSACLG
+122 REHSEGLIGLSACLG
-137 GEIAQTIMRRG
+137 GEIAQTILRRG
-148 PEAAEGVALEFQ
+148 PEAAEGAALEFQ

-169 LEVQPNGLEEQEKV
+169 LEVQPNGLEEQERV
-183 NGHLVELARK
+183 NGHLVELSKK
-193 TGIPLVATNDC
+193 TGIGLVATNDC

-227 HDEKRLHHRNEAF
+227 HDDKRLHHRNEAF
-240 FVKTPAE
+240 FVKTPGE
-247 MDAYFSHLPEA
+247 MDSYFAHLPEA

-279 LPRFQVPDGMTAESY
+279 LPKFQVPEGMTAESY
-294 LQAIAEEGLS
+294 LLAVAEEGL
-304 KRLAE
+304 KRRFAE
-309 ANRRNQRLPEDA
+309 AHRRSHRIDEDA

-336 SFAGYFL
+336 SFSGYFL

-382 ISNKLLFERF
+382 IENKLLFERF

-413 EVIQYVTRKYGK
+413 EVIQYVTQKYGK
-425 DNVGQIVTMHQIK
+425 NNVGQIVTMHQIK

-455 EADKVAKFVPEPVQG
+455 DADRVAKYVPEPVQG
-470 KSPPIAEAIEKEPRL
+470 KTLPIAEAIEKEPRL
-485 KALYDENPTYRELL
+485 RALYDESPIYRELL

-518 VVICDRPLWE
+518 VVIGDKPLWE

-537 DEDGIVTQYDKDMVE
+537 DDDGIVTQYDKDMVE

-574 DIVNRE
+574 DIVNAQ
-580 KQAGGEEAL
+580 KAALGETAV
-589 DLSLIPLDDV
+589 DLSLIELDDAS
-599 GVYKMISAADVTGV
+599 VYKMISAADVTGV

-663 KRVEYDHA
+663 KRVEYDHP

-700 SLGKADLLRRAM
+700 SLGRADLLRRAM
-712 GKKKPEAMAKE
+712 GKKKAEAMQKEKQAFLDGAKE
-723 KVAFLGGAKQKGIDS
+723 RKVDAK
-738 RIAERV
+738 IAERV

-758 SHSAAYGLLTYQ
+758 SHSAAYGMLTYQ
-770 TAYLKRYWPV
+770 TAYLKRYFPV

-785 LLTCDKDDTDAVVKF
+785 LLTCDKDDTDAVVKV
-800 ISEARSSGIAVL
+800 IAEARAGGIAVL
-812 RPDVNESDKEFSVIV
+812 RPDVNESDKDFSVV
-827 ADPSPQP
+827 ATDVES
-834 SPRKR
+834 
-839 GEGDQIPTAVDS
+839 
-851 SDIPSPRPRGE
+851 
-862 GKGEGSSTK
+862 GKKDRAGRAAPK

-880 VKGVGEGAVDIIKL
+880 VKGVGEGAVDVVKQ
-894 ARDEGGPFLSVFD
+894 ARDDGGAFLSLFD

-925 VKAGALDG
+925 AKAGAFDG
-933 IAQQNG
+933 IAEKNG
-939 VSRARVFCAIDMAT
+939 VTRARLFLAIDMAS

-971 ALFGGGG
+971 SLFGGGP
-978 GGASDKDGGGN
+978 AAKAN
-989 GAGKNGGGGG
+989 GSNGSS

-1020 ELLAYEKES
+1020 EMLAYEKES

-1038 LDRFSGEIKRFT
+1038 LDRFTSEIKRYT
-1050 NAFARNCF
+1050 NAWARNCF

-1078 SMKNGTGKYAFMTL
+1078 PMKNGTGKYAFMTL
-1092 EDHTG
+1092 EDQTG

-1107 VDDYRELLS
+1107 VDEFRELLG
-1116 SDDPLLVTGTV
+1116 SDDPLLVTGLV
-1127 DAPFGEGESVRE
+1127 DAPFGDGEAVRE
-1139 RLRFNDAKLLSRIRA
+1139 RLRFMDAKLLSRIRA
-1154 EKSSLLDIKLNA
+1154 EKSSLLDIRLNA
-1166 DVVKAEQIQALEK
+1166 DAIKAEQIQALEK
-1179 LLRVHAG
+1179 LLRAHAG
-1186 NCRTTLRLEIP
+1186 NCRTTLRMEIP
-1197 KRSETVLDLGDHYK
+1197 KRSESVMDLGDDYK
-1211 VAASDDLLARIEQI
+1211 VAASDELLARIEQI